1 MGHQGKG
8 RRQCLNHV
16 WGFLDLTSREYVW
29 SRESW
34 EKAGF
39 PASLGTCICN
49 NIKMKGD
56 QAGGVSRS
64 GYTTGRDA
72 LMVENEFP
80 FVDEQSKV
88 Q

>member
-1 MGHQGKG
+1 
-8 RRQCLNHV
+8 
-16 WGFLDLTSREYVW
+16 
-29 SRESW
+29 
-34 EKAGF
+34 
-39 PASLGTCICN
+39 
-49 NIKMKGD
+49 MKGD